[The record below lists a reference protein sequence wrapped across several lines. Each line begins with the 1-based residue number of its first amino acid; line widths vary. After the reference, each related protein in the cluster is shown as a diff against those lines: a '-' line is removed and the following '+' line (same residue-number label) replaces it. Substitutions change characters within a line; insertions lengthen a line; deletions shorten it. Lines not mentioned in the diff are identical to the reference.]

1 MYSPLT
7 LAYKYSSW
15 WLKASNSKGHGMHS
29 PFVFDFISKILN
41 DRSTYPAYDKVEEV
55 RKKLLKDQTVLMV
68 VDLGAGS
75 GNAAGDRRTVAS
87 IARNASKPKKWGKFL
102 YRVVKYYQP
111 GNILELGTSLGISTA
126 YLALGNSDAK
136 LTSLEGA
143 PMIASK
149 AKENLD
155 ELGIKNVDQWIG
167 HFDEILPTVLNDK
180 TTRDLIFVDGN
191 HRKEPT
197 LKYFEWILENTDSGS
212 IIIFDDIHWSQEME
226 KAWEIIRKDPRVRCS
241 LDLFFVGLV
250 FFRDEFYEKLDFSIR
265 T

>member
-7 LAYKYSSW
+7 LAYKYISW
-15 WLKASNSKGHGMHS
+15 WHKASNSKGHGMHS
-29 PFVFDFISKILN
+29 PFVFDFITNILN
-41 DRSTYPAYDKVEEV
+41 DRSGYPAYDKVEKL
-55 RKKLLKDQTVLMV
+55 RKKLLKDKTVLMV
-68 VDLGAGS
+68 DDLGAGS
-75 GNAAGDRRTVAS
+75 GHAADERRTIAL
-87 IARNASKPKKWGKFL
+87 IARNASKPKKWGQFL
-102 YRVVKYYQP
+102 YRLVKYYQP

-155 ELGIKNVDQWIG
+155 GLGIKNVDQWIG
-167 HFDEILPTVLNDK
+167 NFDELLPKLIDDK
-180 TTRDLIFVDGN
+180 KTWDLVFVDGN

-197 LKYFEWILENTDSGS
+197 LKYFEWILTNTDSGS
-212 IIIFDDIHWSQEME
+212 IIIFDDNHWSEEME
-226 KAWEIIRKDPRVRCS
+226 EAWEIIRKDPRVRCS

-250 FFRDEFYEKLDFSIR
+250 FFRDEFHEKLDFSIR